1 MRCFT
6 RPIQRAPFMK
16 GILLFIRRAKTAGFL
31 QLAEQDMGA
40 EGAAFFRAEINGRPD
55 VSK

>member
-1 MRCFT
+1 
-6 RPIQRAPFMK
+6 MK